1 MGFSWVTFL
10 AQIVNLF
17 ILVWLLKKFLYQPVL
32 NAVEKRQREIQA
44 RIDNARSA
52 EKSAEDLRKTL
63 DAERQAFADKKDVLF
78 QQAIQE
84 VADEKAILITKM
96 AEEIRDLKNKAQNTL
111 NARVD
116 TESRFARDFMV
127 QSFSELS
134 IQIIKQMCDTDL
146 KDKTITVFI
155 KHLNKL
161 PISEKKR
168 LKSLIKMGKSL
179 EITTAQPISKNGQKD
194 LKIAI
199 LTSLNLPIETAVV
212 FKINPDFIAG
222 AEIRLDDIQ
231 IDWHLK
237 SYVDTFE
244 QTLKNNLSTLIQH

>member
-17 ILVWLLKKFLYQPVL
+17 ILVWLLKKFLYRPVL
-32 NAVEKRQREIQA
+32 NAVEKRQREIQS
-44 RIDNARSA
+44 RIDNARLA
-52 EKSAEDLRKTL
+52 EENAEALRKTL
-63 DAERQAFADKKDVLF
+63 IAERQAFADEKEALF
-78 QQAIQE
+78 QQAVQE
-84 VADEKAILITKM
+84 VADEKAILSTKM
-96 AEEIRDLKNKAQNTL
+96 TQEIRELKNKAQMALNT
-111 NARVD
+111 RVD
-116 TESRFARDFMV
+116 AESRFARDFMV

-134 IQIIKQMCDTDL
+134 IQMIKQVCDTDL
-146 KDKTITVFI
+146 KDKALTVFI
-155 KHLNKL
+155 ERLNKL
-161 PISEKKR
+161 PIRDKKH
-168 LKSLIKMGKSL
+168 LASLIETGKSL
-179 EITTAQPISKNGQKD
+179 EITTAQPISKNGQKG
-194 LKIAI
+194 LKTDI
-199 LTSLNLPIETAVV
+199 LTALALPLETTVI